1 MAILNFFDVA
11 SRHAE
16 WAAHR
21 RTVIA
26 SNVANANTPN
36 YKSRDVEAFSV
47 EAFANGAELNRSHP
61 SHFHA
66 PASANI
72 LTSSNFSGATDEYHS
87 GNNVSLDR
95 ELLKASAVSR
105 EQSLN
110 SGLMKA
116 FNRLIQLSTRG

>member
-26 SNVANANTPN
+26 SNVANANTPG
-36 YKSRDVEAFSV
+36 YKSRDVEAFTLEGVSQ
-47 EAFANGAELNRSHP
+47 GAELNRSHP
-61 SHFHA
+61 AHFQT
-66 PASANI
+66 PDASRV
-72 LTSSNFSGATDEYHS
+72 LTSGNFAGSTDEYHS

-116 FNRLIQLSTRG
+116 FNRLIQLSARG